1 MLGVL
6 PAYGGTRR
14 LPQLVGKGRAAV
26 MLCTGDP
33 ISGEEAL
40 SCGLCDAVTEPGGA
54 LGQAMDIARRIAD
67 RAAPLALRGI
77 KACLN
82 GRGPEGVQ
90 SELKTASVILLTI
103 HEAQGKIMVSSVNGD
118 GITKLRKE

>member
-1 MLGVL
+1 M
-6 PAYGGTRR
+6 
-14 LPQLVGKGRAAV
+14 
-26 MLCTGDP
+26 
-33 ISGEEAL
+33 
-40 SCGLCDAVTEPGGA
+40 TEPGGA

-90 SELKTASVILLTI
+90 NELPIENQWFGEQLEYRGLHNQQYTASFDTR
-103 HEAQGKIMVSSVNGD
+103 
-118 GITKLRKE
+118 RKAEFRGE